1 MGKIKQGILG
11 GYSGKVGPT
20 TGSSWKGIN
29 VVKSRPVSVAYPGTA
44 AQVAQTSKM
53 TGIVAF
59 AKQILAVWVK
69 PLWDRF
75 AVQSSGY
82 NQFVKANIAAFIN
95 GAFPAVADL
104 VMCQGAMLSNPC
116 TAVAANPAAS
126 VTVTWDNAAISD
138 PLALS
143 TDIAYVIII
152 DDAGNYYG
160 SASDADRAVET
171 VTIDFVNNLPDGNYI
186 AFLAFKAANGTR
198 VSAASFDAFVV
209 AT

>member
-82 NQFVKANIAAFIN
+82 NQFVRANIANFVG

-104 VMCQGAMLSNPC
+104 VMSQGSMLSNPC
-116 TAVAANPAAS
+116 TATPAVPAAS
-126 VTVTWDNAAISD
+126 VVVTWENDAISD
-138 PLALS
+138 PLALDTDVAYIVIVNDNGEFFGSASGDDRVDETS
-143 TDIAYVIII
+143 TVLFPSNLP
-152 DDAGNYYG
+152 AGNY
-160 SASDADRAVET
+160 A
-171 VTIDFVNNLPDGNYI
+171 

-198 VSAASFDAFVV
+198 VSAASFDTFVV
-209 AT
+209 GA

>member
-29 VVKSRPVSVAYPGTA
+29 IVKSRPVSVAYPGTA
-44 AQVAQTSKM
+44 AQVSQTSKM

-59 AKQILAVWVK
+59 SKLILSVWIK

-82 NQFVKANIAAFIN
+82 NQFVKANIANFVDGN
-95 GAFPAVADL
+95 FPLATSL
-104 VMCQGAMLSNPC
+104 VMSQGAMRENAC
-116 TAVAANPAAS
+116 TAVPANPFSSCA
-126 VTVTWDNAAISD
+126 VTWDNDAISD

-143 TDIAYVIII
+143 TDIAYVLIIT
-152 DDAGNYYG
+152 ATGLLVG
-160 SASDADRAVET
+160 SSSEATRAAETAT
-171 VTIDFVNNLPDGNYI
+171 VTFDATLPAGDYY

-198 VSAASFDAFVV
+198 VSYASVDPFTV
-209 AT
+209 A

>member
-29 VVKSRPVSVAYPGTA
+29 IVKSRPVSVAYPGTA
-44 AQVAQTSKM
+44 AQVSQTSKM

-82 NQFVKANIAAFIN
+82 NQFVKANIANFVN
-95 GAFPAVADL
+95 GAFPAVGDL
-104 VMCQGAMLSNPC
+104 VMSQGSMLSNPC
-116 TAVAANPAAS
+116 TATPANPAAS
-126 VTVTWDNAAISD
+126 VTVTWENDAISD
-138 PLALS
+138 PLALN
-143 TDIAYVIII
+143 TDVAYVIIV
-152 DDAGNYYG
+152 DDAGNYLG
-160 SASDADRAVET
+160 SSSDGTRVDET
-171 VTIDFVNNLPDGNYI
+171 STVVFTSNLPAGNYA

-198 VSAASFDAFVV
+198 VSAASVDSFIIGA
-209 AT
+209 